1 MNLDK
6 KLSRE
11 QLLDRAGMLRERIS
25 ALSGDRV
32 EIVAVTK
39 GFGSWA
45 LRLAAECGFRNV
57 GENYAQELNAKW
69 SDLNE
74 DQREAVDVHF
84 IGGMQTNKVRQ
95 VAEIVNVWQTV
106 DRASLVRELS
116 KRCPGSSV
124 MVQVNLTENEAQGGC
139 SMAEADQLIS
149 LATSAG
155 LEVTGLMAIGPQGDV
170 ASIRSAYRE
179 LVSLADDQGLRHRS
193 IGMSNDL
200 EIAIE
205 SGSTMVRIGTAL
217 FGDRPTR

>member
-57 GENYAQELNAKW
+57 GENYAQELKAKW

-139 SMAEADQLIS
+139 PMTEADQLIS

>member
-1 MNLDK
+1 MNPDNQ
-6 KLSRE
+6 LSRE
-11 QLLDRAGMLRERIS
+11 QLLDRTGMLRERIS
-25 ALSGDRV
+25 ALGGDRV

-45 LRLAAECGFRNV
+45 LRLAAECGFQNV
-57 GENYAQELNAKW
+57 GENYAQVLKAKW

-106 DRASLVRELS
+106 DRASLVHELS

-139 SMAEADQLIS
+139 HMTEVDQLIS

-155 LEVTGLMAIGPQGDV
+155 LEVTGLMAIGPQDDA

-179 LVSLADDQGLRHRS
+179 LVSLADDQGLHHRS

>member
-11 QLLDRAGMLRERIS
+11 QLLDRAGMLREQIS

-57 GENYAQELNAKW
+57 GENYAQELKAKW

-95 VAEIVNVWQTV
+95 VAEIVDVWQTV

-139 SMAEADQLIS
+139 PMTEADQLIS

>member
-25 ALSGDRV
+25 ALSGGRV

-57 GENYAQELNAKW
+57 GENYAQELKAKW

-139 SMAEADQLIS
+139 PMTEADQLIS

>member
-57 GENYAQELNAKW
+57 GENYAQELKAKW

-106 DRASLVRELS
+106 DRASLVHELS

-139 SMAEADQLIS
+139 HMTEVDQLIS

-155 LEVTGLMAIGPQGDV
+155 LEVTGLMAIGPQDDA

-179 LVSLADDQGLRHRS
+179 LVSLADDQGLHHRS

>member
-57 GENYAQELNAKW
+57 GENYAQELKAKW

>member
-57 GENYAQELNAKW
+57 RENYAQELKAKW

-139 SMAEADQLIS
+139 PMTEADQLIS

>member
-57 GENYAQELNAKW
+57 GENYAQELKAKW

-139 SMAEADQLIS
+139 PMTEACL
-149 LATSAG
+149 LYTSDA
-155 LEVTGLMAIGPQGDV
+155 
-170 ASIRSAYRE
+170 
-179 LVSLADDQGLRHRS
+179 AD
-193 IGMSNDL
+193 
-200 EIAIE
+200 E
-205 SGSTMVRIGTAL
+205 
-217 FGDRPTR
+217 

>member
-11 QLLDRAGMLRERIS
+11 QLLDRAGMLREQIS

-57 GENYAQELNAKW
+57 GENYAQELKAKW

-139 SMAEADQLIS
+139 PMTEADQLIS

-179 LVSLADDQGLRHRS
+179 LVSLADYQGLRHRS

>member
-57 GENYAQELNAKW
+57 GENYAQELKAKW
-69 SDLNE
+69 SALNE
-74 DQREAVDVHF
+74 DQREAVNVHF

-139 SMAEADQLIS
+139 PMTEADQLIS

>member
-57 GENYAQELNAKW
+57 GENYAQELKAKW

-139 SMAEADQLIS
+139 PMTEADQLIS

-179 LVSLADDQGLRHRS
+179 LVSLADDQGLHHRS

>member
-45 LRLAAECGFRNV
+45 LRFAAECGFRNV
-57 GENYAQELNAKW
+57 GENYAQELKAKW

>member
-6 KLSRE
+6 KQSRE

-57 GENYAQELNAKW
+57 GENYAQELKAKW
-69 SDLNE
+69 SALNE
-74 DQREAVDVHF
+74 DQREAVNVHF
-84 IGGMQTNKVRQ
+84 IGGMQTDKVRQ

-139 SMAEADQLIS
+139 PMTEADQLIS

>member
-1 MNLDK
+1 
-6 KLSRE
+6 
-11 QLLDRAGMLRERIS
+11 MLRERIS

-57 GENYAQELNAKW
+57 GENYAQELKAKW

>member
-1 MNLDK
+1 MNLDNE
-6 KLSRE
+6 LSRE
-11 QLLDRAGMLRERIS
+11 QLVDRAGMLRERIS

-45 LRLAAECGFRNV
+45 LRRAAEWGFQNV
-57 GENYAQELNAKW
+57 GENYAQELKAKW
-69 SDLNE
+69 SDLTE

-106 DRASLVRELS
+106 DRASLVHELS

-124 MVQVNLTENEAQGGC
+124 MVQVNLTQNEAQGGC
-139 SMAEADQLIS
+139 HMTEADQLIS
-149 LATSAG
+149 LAASAG
-155 LEVTGLMAIGPQGDV
+155 LEVTGLMAIGPQGAD

-179 LVSLADDQGLRHRS
+179 LVSLADDQGLHHRS

>member
-57 GENYAQELNAKW
+57 GENYAQELKAKW

-74 DQREAVDVHF
+74 DQRRPWTF
-84 IGGMQTNKVRQ
+84 ISSEVCRQTKFARSQ
-95 VAEIVNVWQTV
+95 KLWTFG
-106 DRASLVRELS
+106 
-116 KRCPGSSV
+116 KR
-124 MVQVNLTENEAQGGC
+124 
-139 SMAEADQLIS
+139 
-149 LATSAG
+149 
-155 LEVTGLMAIGPQGDV
+155 
-170 ASIRSAYRE
+170 
-179 LVSLADDQGLRHRS
+179 
-193 IGMSNDL
+193 
-200 EIAIE
+200 
-205 SGSTMVRIGTAL
+205 
-217 FGDRPTR
+217 